1 MDIKSLDLK
10 KTKKDYLLEL
20 CEKSNKV
27 ISKSYTKQKLYDILI
42 GETLLDVKD
51 NSIDISKIE
60 CKPAIKWAGGKT
72 QLLEKIFNLFPK
84 KINNYFELFIGGG
97 SVLIKLLENKEIK
110 IFDKIFAFDINKV
123 LIGMYKNI
131 QSNIKELIEYLSNY
145 ETKYLSI
152 QELNGDRNPKDETEA
167 LLSKESY
174 YYWIR
179 MKYNKMNI
187 ENKIKPEGSAL
198 FIFINKTCFRGL
210 HREGP
215 NGFNV
220 PFGNYI
226 KPDFGIDN
234 LRNLSKLFQNVIFE
248 VMDYKDAF
256 KKISNDDFV
265 YLDPPYVP
273 IDKKSFVK
281 YNECGFDEKEHLEL
295 FKLAKTKSFLMS
307 NSNATIVI
315 DNFKDCK
322 INYIQAKRSINSS
335 NPESKTTE
343 TLIYNY

>member
-1 MDIKSLDLK
+1 MDIKSLDLI
-10 KTKKDYLLEL
+10 KTKKDYLIEL
-20 CEKSNKV
+20 CEKNNKV
-27 ISKSYTKQKLYDILI
+27 ISKSYTKQKLYDILM
-42 GETLLDVKD
+42 GVDKAEPKAEPQ
-51 NSIDISKIE
+51 KE

-72 QLLEKIFNLFPK
+72 QLLDKIFDLFPK
-84 KINNYFELFIGGG
+84 KINNYFELFVGGG
-97 SVLIKLLENKEIK
+97 SVLIKLLESVK
-110 IFDKIFAFDINKV
+110 ISGKIYAFDINKV

-131 QSNIKELIEYLSNY
+131 QNNIKELIEYLSKY

-179 MKYNKMNI
+179 TKYNKMSI
-187 ENKIKPEGSAL
+187 EDKIKPEGSAI

-215 NGFNV
+215 KGFNV
-220 PFGNYI
+220 PFGTYL

-234 LRNLSKLFQNVIFE
+234 LGNLSKLFQNVIFE
-248 VMDYKDAF
+248 VIDYKDAF
-256 KKISNDDFV
+256 KKIEKDDFV

-281 YNECGFDEKEHLEL
+281 YNESGFDEKEHLEL
-295 FKLAKTKSFLMS
+295 FRLAKTKTFLMS
-307 NSNATIVI
+307 NSNANMVI

-322 INYIQAKRSINSS
+322 INYIEAKRSINSS
-335 NPESKTTE
+335 NPESKTIE